1 MAPRTIAA
9 AAGSALACSAM
20 ANVVIAHWTVRAGE
34 EERARGLLLALAPL
48 ALAEPGCRLF
58 QPTLDPADP
67 RQLTI
72 LEIYDDDAAF
82 EAHGQSAHFKRY
94 VLEEGVPLL
103 EKRERTLLRTIDED
117 GA

>member
-1 MAPRTIAA
+1 MAH
-9 AAGSALACSAM
+9 
-20 ANVVIAHWTVRAGE
+20 VVIAHWTVRAGE
-34 EERARGLLLALAPL
+34 EQHARALLLELAPL
-48 ALAEPGCRLF
+48 ARAEPGCRLF
-58 QPTLDPADP
+58 QPTFDPTDP

-72 LEIYDDDAAF
+72 LEIYDDEAAF
-82 EAHGQSAHFKRY
+82 EAHGRSAHFKRY